1 MNYIDQLR
9 IVISTI
15 TGCVFISAFFSL
27 IGIFIGITSSAIGLK
42 ICAITAGIKKYTSI
56 IKKKK
61 RETVSLAKSNL
72 NSIEVLT
79 SKTKADS
86 VISHDV
92 FVLINNE

>member
-1 MNYIDQLR
+1 M
-9 IVISTI
+9 
-15 TGCVFISAFFSL
+15 CFHFCFFSL

-42 ICAITAGIKKYTSI
+42 IFAITAGIKKYTSI
-56 IKKKK
+56 IKRKK